1 MSMND
6 TISDLLTR
14 IRNGQMSN
22 KKTVSAP
29 YSKMKESI
37 CKVMLDE
44 GYINGYNTDDGKI
57 KNIIVELK
65 YFEGKPVIDYIQR
78 VSRPGL
84 RIYKSSDNI
93 PLVKNGLGICIISTS
108 KGLMTGKSAK
118 EKNVEERLFVISLR
132 DMSKLQVNQ

>member
-22 KKTVSAP
+22 KTSISVP

-37 CKVMLDE
+37 CEVMLDE
-44 GYINGYNTDDGKI
+44 GYIEGFSSDDGKI
-57 KNIIVELK
+57 RTLVVELK
-65 YFEGKPVIDYIQR
+65 YFEGKPVIDYIKR

-84 RIYKSSDNI
+84 RIYKSSDEI
-93 PLVKNGLGICIISTS
+93 PLVKNGLGICIVSTS
-108 KGLMTGKSAK
+108 QGLMTGKVAK
-118 EKNVEERLFVISLR
+118 EKKCGGEIICYIS
-132 DMSKLQVNQ
+132 

>member
-1 MSMND
+1 
-6 TISDLLTR
+6 
-14 IRNGQMSN
+14 
-22 KKTVSAP
+22 
-29 YSKMKESI
+29 MKESI

-57 KNIIVELK
+57 KNIIVEAQ

-108 KGLMTGKSAK
+108 KGD
-118 EKNVEERLFVISLR
+118 R
-132 DMSKLQVNQ
+132 

>member
-22 KKTVSAP
+22 KKSISVP

-44 GYINGYNTDDGKI
+44 GYIDGLSSDEGKI
-57 KNIIVELK
+57 RTLTVELK
-65 YFEGKPVIDYIQR
+65 YFEGKPVIDYIKR

-84 RIYKSSDNI
+84 RIYKSSDDI

-108 KGLMTGKSAK
+108 QGLMTGRSAK
-118 EKNVEERLFVISLR
+118 EKKCGGEIICYIS
-132 DMSKLQVNQ
+132 

>member
-22 KKTVSAP
+22 KKFISAP

-44 GYINGYNTDDGKI
+44 GYIGGYRSDDSKHRSLV
-57 KNIIVELK
+57 VELK
-65 YFEGKPVIDYIQR
+65 YFEGKPVIDYIKR

-84 RIYKSSDNI
+84 RIYKSFDEI

-108 KGLMTGKSAK
+108 QGLMTGKLAK
-118 EKNVEERLFVISLR
+118 EKKCGGEIICYIS
-132 DMSKLQVNQ
+132 

>member
-14 IRNGQMSN
+14 IRNGQMSS
-22 KKTVSAP
+22 KKSISAP

-44 GYINGYNTDDGKI
+44 GYIEGYSSDESKI
-57 KNIIVELK
+57 KTLVVDLK
-65 YFEGKPVIDYIQR
+65 YFEGKPVIDYIKR

-84 RIYKSSDNI
+84 RIYKSSDEI

-108 KGLMTGKSAK
+108 QGLMTGKSAK
-118 EKNVEERLFVISLR
+118 EKKCGGEIICYIS
-132 DMSKLQVNQ
+132 

>member
-1 MSMND
+1 MND

-14 IRNGQMSN
+14 VRNGQMSN
-22 KKTVSAP
+22 KKSVSVP

-44 GYINGYNTDDGKI
+44 GYIDGLSSDEGKI
-57 KNIIVELK
+57 RTLTVELK
-65 YFEGKPVIDYIQR
+65 YFEGKPVIDYIKR

-84 RIYKSSDNI
+84 RIYKSSDDI

-108 KGLMTGKSAK
+108 QGLMTGKSAK
-118 EKNVEERLFVISLR
+118 EKKCGGEIICYIS
-132 DMSKLQVNQ
+132 

>member
-22 KKTVSAP
+22 KISISVP

-44 GYINGYNTDDGKI
+44 GYIDGYSSDEGKI
-57 KNIIVELK
+57 RTLLVELK
-65 YFEGKPVIDYIQR
+65 YFEGKPVIDYIKR

-84 RIYKSSDNI
+84 RIYKSSDEI
-93 PLVKNGLGICIISTS
+93 PLVKNGLGICIVSTS
-108 KGLMTGKSAK
+108 QGLMTGKVAK
-118 EKNVEERLFVISLR
+118 EKKCGGEIICYIS
-132 DMSKLQVNQ
+132 

>member
-22 KKTVSAP
+22 KKSISVP

-44 GYINGYNTDDGKI
+44 GYIEGYTSDEGKI
-57 KNIIVELK
+57 RTLVVDLK
-65 YFEGKPVIDYIQR
+65 YFEGKPVIDYIKR

-84 RIYKSSDNI
+84 RIYKSSDEI

-108 KGLMTGKSAK
+108 QGLMTGKSAR
-118 EKNVEERLFVISLR
+118 EKKCGGEIICYIS
-132 DMSKLQVNQ
+132 

>member
-1 MSMND
+1 MND

-44 GYINGYNTDDGKI
+44 GYIDGYNTDDGKI

-108 KGLMTGKSAK
+108 KGLMTGKTAK
-118 EKNVEERLFVISLR
+118 EKKCGGEIICYIS
-132 DMSKLQVNQ
+132 

>member
-22 KKTVSAP
+22 KTSISVP

-37 CKVMLDE
+37 CEVMLDE
-44 GYINGYNTDDGKI
+44 GYIEGFSSDEGKI
-57 KNIIVELK
+57 RTLVVELK
-65 YFEGKPVIDYIQR
+65 YFEGKPVIDYIKR

-84 RIYKSSDNI
+84 RIYKSSDEI

-108 KGLMTGKSAK
+108 QGLMTGKTAK
-118 EKNVEERLFVISLR
+118 EKKCGGEIICYIS
-132 DMSKLQVNQ
+132 

>member
-22 KKTVSAP
+22 KKSISVP

-44 GYINGYNTDDGKI
+44 GYIDGHSSDEGKI
-57 KNIIVELK
+57 KTLVVELK
-65 YFEGKPVIDYIQR
+65 YFEGKPVIDYIKR

-84 RIYKSSDNI
+84 RIYKSSDEI
-93 PLVKNGLGICIISTS
+93 PLVKNGLGICIVSTS
-108 KGLMTGKSAK
+108 QGLMTGKVAK
-118 EKNVEERLFVISLR
+118 EKKCGGEIICYIS
-132 DMSKLQVNQ
+132 

>member
-37 CKVMLDE
+37 CKVMQDE
-44 GYINGYNTDDGKI
+44 GYIDGYSTDEGKI
-57 KNIIVELK
+57 KNILVELK
-65 YFEGKPVIDYIQR
+65 YFEGKPVIDYIKR

-84 RIYKSSDNI
+84 RIYKSSDDI

-108 KGLMTGKSAK
+108 QGLMTGKTAK
-118 EKNVEERLFVISLR
+118 EKKCGGEIICYIS
-132 DMSKLQVNQ
+132 

>member
-22 KKTVSAP
+22 KKSISVP

-44 GYINGYNTDDGKI
+44 GYIDGYNSDEGKI
-57 KNIIVELK
+57 RTLIVDLK
-65 YFEGKPVIDYIQR
+65 YFEGKPVIDYIKR

-84 RIYKSSDNI
+84 RIYKSSDEI

-108 KGLMTGKSAK
+108 QGLMTGKSAK
-118 EKNVEERLFVISLR
+118 EKKCGGEIICYIS
-132 DMSKLQVNQ
+132 

>member
-22 KKTVSAP
+22 KKSISGP

-44 GYINGYNTDDGKI
+44 GYIDGYSSDEGQIRTLV
-57 KNIIVELK
+57 VELK
-65 YFEGKPVIDYIQR
+65 YFEGKPVIDYIKR

-84 RIYKSSDNI
+84 RIYKSSDQI

-108 KGLMTGKSAK
+108 QGLMTGKSAK
-118 EKNVEERLFVISLR
+118 EKKCGGEIICYIS
-132 DMSKLQVNQ
+132 

>member
-22 KKTVSAP
+22 KTSISVP

-44 GYINGYNTDDGKI
+44 GYIDGYSSDEGKI
-57 KNIIVELK
+57 RTLVVELK
-65 YFEGKPVIDYIQR
+65 YFEGKPVIDYIKR

-84 RIYKSSDNI
+84 RIYKSSDEI

-108 KGLMTGKSAK
+108 QGLMTGKTAK
-118 EKNVEERLFVISLR
+118 EKKCGGEIICYIS
-132 DMSKLQVNQ
+132 

>member
-22 KKTVSAP
+22 KKSISVP

-37 CKVMLDE
+37 CKVMSDE
-44 GYINGYNTDDGKI
+44 GYIEGYSSDEGKI
-57 KNIIVELK
+57 RTLVVELK
-65 YFEGKPVIDYIQR
+65 YFEGKPVIDYIKR

-84 RIYKSSDNI
+84 RIYKSSDEI

-108 KGLMTGKSAK
+108 QGLMTGKVAK
-118 EKNVEERLFVISLR
+118 EKKCGGEIICYIS
-132 DMSKLQVNQ
+132 

>member
-22 KKTVSAP
+22 KKSISVP

-44 GYINGYNTDDGKI
+44 GYIDGFSSDEGKI
-57 KNIIVELK
+57 RTLVVELK
-65 YFEGKPVIDYIQR
+65 YFEGKPVIDYIKR

-84 RIYKSSDNI
+84 RIYKSSDEI

-108 KGLMTGKSAK
+108 QGLMTGKTAK
-118 EKNVEERLFVISLR
+118 EKKCGGEIICYIS
-132 DMSKLQVNQ
+132 

>member
-1 MSMND
+1 MND

-108 KGLMTGKSAK
+108 KGLMTGKTAK
-118 EKNVEERLFVISLR
+118 EKKCGGEIICYIS
-132 DMSKLQVNQ
+132 

>member
-22 KKTVSAP
+22 KTSISVP

-37 CKVMLDE
+37 CEVMLDE
-44 GYINGYNTDDGKI
+44 GYIEGFSSDEGKI
-57 KNIIVELK
+57 RTLVVELK
-65 YFEGKPVIDYIQR
+65 YFEGKPVIDYIKR

-84 RIYKSSDNI
+84 RIYKSSDEI

-108 KGLMTGKSAK
+108 QGLMTGKSAK
-118 EKNVEERLFVISLR
+118 EKKCGGEIICYIS
-132 DMSKLQVNQ
+132 